1 MSAHPIVG
9 RADWLIARKALLAE
23 EKAYLRA
30 GDALAEKRRA
40 LPWVRI
46 DKEYVFDTVRGRESL
61 ADLFAGKGQLVVYHF
76 MFGADWLQGCPSCSF
91 WADNFDGVD
100 VHLAARDTAFRCVS
114 NAPLDRLQA
123 YRGRMGWRFD
133 WVSSEESAFSID
145 FGATFPDKRPG
156 PFGGYNYADAVWN
169 DELPGISA
177 FVRLDDGGIAHT
189 YSTYARGVEA
199 ANGAYRLL
207 DLTAKGR
214 DEAGLSG
221 TQAWV
226 RRRDEY

>member
-1 MSAHPIVG
+1 MSAHPIVDQ
-9 RADWLIARKALLAE
+9 ADWLAARRELLAE
-23 EKAYLRA
+23 EKAYLRS

-61 ADLFAGKGQLVVYHF
+61 ADLFAGKGQLILYHF
-76 MFGADWLQGCPSCSF
+76 MFGADWQQGCPSCSF

-100 VHLAARDTAFRCVS
+100 VHLLARDTAFRCAS

-123 YRGRMGWRFD
+123 YRRRMGWRFD
-133 WVSSEESAFSID
+133 WVSAEDAAFSID

-156 PFGGYNYADAVWN
+156 PLGGYNYTDAVRS

-177 FVRLDDGGIAHT
+177 FVRLDDGGVAHT

-221 TQAWV
+221 TQTWV